1 MRIGWVG
8 LGAMGGPLAARV
20 ARVRPPLSTF
30 DIATAK
36 MQQHAA
42 ESGSVP
48 TASLAELGRNS
59 DVVFLSLPT
68 TNEVRTVIEQLV
80 PTLRKNAIIVDCTS
94 GNPVTSADVARLL
107 PCAYIDL
114 PVSGGPAG
122 AAAGTVT
129 AMAGGDAA
137 AVERVRDIV
146 SCFAKSIVHQGP
158 IGSGHAVKAVNNL
171 LNVGH
176 LMLAGE
182 GLLALRGFGVEPA
195 TALAAINGSSGRSL
209 QTQVRLPTEVLTG
222 QFGYGF
228 ELGLMLKDVRNA
240 TAIAGAHFPQAT
252 LLPAVEAAVA
262 AATERVGRTAD
273 YTEAVRYLEEL
284 AGRDLRCAAPA
295 PPPPMLYAE
304 TQLLVC
310 DMAGTTVDEGGLVYI
325 VLRESMNAAGLEV
338 SEADMHPWHG
348 AAKEEVVAHFAA
360 KQRGADFAPSA
371 LAELTTVINKRFEK
385 SLEEAYLAPGSG
397 LSLID
402 PSLPDYF
409 ASLRARG
416 CKVGLNTGYP
426 RRLQQAIVDRLKLNE
441 IVDGYIS
448 AQDVP
453 RGRPSPYM
461 VHALMAKLGVE
472 DVSKVAKAGDT
483 ERDIGEALNAG
494 CRQAIGVLSGADSE
508 AALRAS
514 GATVIVQNI
523 TKLKMAS

>member
-1 MRIGWVG
+1 
-8 LGAMGGPLAARV
+8 
-20 ARVRPPLSTF
+20 
-30 DIATAK
+30 
-36 MQQHAA
+36 
-42 ESGSVP
+42 
-48 TASLAELGRNS
+48 
-59 DVVFLSLPT
+59 
-68 TNEVRTVIEQLV
+68 
-80 PTLRKNAIIVDCTS
+80 
-94 GNPVTSADVARLL
+94 
-107 PCAYIDL
+107 
-114 PVSGGPAG
+114 
-122 AAAGTVT
+122 
-129 AMAGGDAA
+129 MAGGDAA

-273 YTEAVRYLEEL
+273 YTEA
-284 AGRDLRCAAPA
+284 
-295 PPPPMLYAE
+295 
-304 TQLLVC
+304 LLVC

-371 LAELTTVINKRFEK
+371 LAELTT
-385 SLEEAYLAPGSG
+385 
-397 LSLID
+397 
-402 PSLPDYF
+402 
-409 ASLRARG
+409 
-416 CKVGLNTGYP
+416 
-426 RRLQQAIVDRLKLNE
+426 QAIVDRLKLNE